1 MAKKIYLVDSEGFG
15 FFICEYDGLG
25 SDNKPQLTIMMPGSP
40 VENFLEHLDLYGEDP
55 ENYYLLCEEGK
66 QADAALVVEMM
77 GQIILRDMNNFSR
90 MAARMEL
97 MRKNGISYS
106 REMQKVTIMVM
117 EDKNDVTGD
126 VTYRANMYIGEELH
140 FVSESDN
147 YESIGDI
154 ILILRNFFCFV
165 EDQMHIPL
173 RKRLEVPA
181 SLKNSCKRYCPSLF
195 DEID

>member
-1 MAKKIYLVDSEGFG
+1 MAKKVYLVDSTGYD
-15 FFICEYDGLG
+15 FFICEFEGLG
-25 SDNKPQLTIMMPGSP
+25 SDNKPRLTIMMPGSP
-40 VENFLEHLDLYGEDP
+40 VENFLEHLDLYGEAP
-55 ENYYLLCEEGK
+55 EDYYLLCEEGK

-77 GQIILRDMNNFSR
+77 GQIILRGMNNFSR

-173 RKRLEVPA
+173 RKRLEVPP

-195 DEID
+195 DEIG

>member
-1 MAKKIYLVDSEGFG
+1 MAKKVYLVDSEGFG

-25 SDNKPQLTIMMPGSP
+25 SDNKPRLTIMMPGRP
-40 VENFLEHLDLYGEDP
+40 VENFLTHLDYYGEDYKD
-55 ENYYLLCEEGK
+55 YYLLGEEGK
-66 QADAALVVEMM
+66 QVDATLVVEMM

-106 REMQKVTIMVM
+106 REMQKLTIMVM

-195 DEID
+195 DEIG

>member
-1 MAKKIYLVDSEGFG
+1 MAKKVYLVDSEGFG

-25 SDNKPQLTIMMPGSP
+25 SDNKPRLTIMMPGSP
-40 VENFLEHLDLYGEDP
+40 VENFLEHLDLYGEAP
-55 ENYYLLCEEGK
+55 EDYYLLCEEDK

-154 ILILRNFFCFV
+154 MLLMRNFFCFI

-195 DEID
+195 DEIG

>member
-1 MAKKIYLVDSEGFG
+1 MAKKVYLVDSTGYD
-15 FFICEYDGLG
+15 FFICEFEGLG
-25 SDNKPQLTIMMPGSP
+25 SDNKPRLTIMMPGSP
-40 VENFLEHLDLYGEDP
+40 VENFLEHLDLYGEAP
-55 ENYYLLCEEGK
+55 EDYYLLCEEGK

-77 GQIILRDMNNFSR
+77 GQIILRGMNNFSR

-117 EDKNDVTGD
+117 EDKIDVTGD

-154 ILILRNFFCFV
+154 MLMLRNFFCFI

-195 DEID
+195 DEIG

>member
-1 MAKKIYLVDSEGFG
+1 MAKKIYLVDSTGYE
-15 FFICEYDGLG
+15 FFICEFEGMG
-25 SDNKPQLTIMMPGSP
+25 SDNRPRLTIMTPGRP
-40 VENFLEHLDLYGEDP
+40 VENFLTHLDYYGEDYKD
-55 ENYYLLCEEGK
+55 YYLLGEEDQ

-106 REMQKVTIMVM
+106 REMQKVTIMVL
-117 EDKNDVTGD
+117 EGKDHETGD

-195 DEID
+195 DEIG

>member
-1 MAKKIYLVDSEGFG
+1 MAKKVYLVDSTGYD
-15 FFICEYDGLG
+15 FFICEFEGMG
-25 SDNKPQLTIMMPGSP
+25 SDNRPRLTIMTPGRP
-40 VENFLEHLDLYGEDP
+40 VENFLTHLDYYGEDYKD
-55 ENYYLLCEEGK
+55 YYLLGEEGK
-66 QADAALVVEMM
+66 QVDAALVVEMM

-117 EDKNDVTGD
+117 EDKNHVTGD

-195 DEID
+195 DEIG

>member
-1 MAKKIYLVDSEGFG
+1 MAKKVYLVDSTGYD
-15 FFICEYDGLG
+15 FFICEFEGLG
-25 SDNKPQLTIMMPGSP
+25 SDNKPRLTIMMPGSP
-40 VENFLEHLDLYGEDP
+40 VENFLEHLDLYGEAP
-55 ENYYLLCEEGK
+55 EDYYLLCEEGK

-77 GQIILRDMNNFSR
+77 GQIILRGMNNFSR

-195 DEID
+195 DEIG

>member
-1 MAKKIYLVDSEGFG
+1 MAKKIYLVDSTGYD
-15 FFICEYDGLG
+15 FFICEFEGMG
-25 SDNKPQLTIMMPGSP
+25 SDNRPRLTIMMPGSP
-40 VENFLEHLDLYGEDP
+40 VENFLEHLDLYGEAP
-55 ENYYLLCEEGK
+55 EDYYLLCEEGK

-195 DEID
+195 DEIK

>member
-40 VENFLEHLDLYGEDP
+40 VENFLEHLDLYGEAP
-55 ENYYLLCEEGK
+55 EDYYLLCEEGK

-165 EDQMHIPL
+165 EDQMCIPL
-173 RKRLEVPA
+173 RKILHVEEH
-181 SLKNSCKRYCPSLF
+181 LKKQFKHYCPTVF

>member
-1 MAKKIYLVDSEGFG
+1 MAKKVYLVDSEGFG

-25 SDNKPQLTIMMPGSP
+25 SDNKPRLTIMMPGSP
-40 VENFLEHLDLYGEDP
+40 VENFLTHLDYYGEDYKD
-55 ENYYLLCEEGK
+55 YYLLGEEGK

-154 ILILRNFFCFV
+154 MLLMRNFFSFV

-195 DEID
+195 DEIG